1 MCEVTDDDLDFAE
14 LIYRQVVYW
23 QSRFF
28 GEMLDHAFADSDR
41 AEQQNANSGRGEVRR
56 TRNSIL
62 FDQLPETFTNQELC
76 QLAGGWNNQQAASQ
90 LNRWQKQGRITKNG
104 KKTWKKV

>member
-14 LIYRQVVYW
+14 LMYRQVVYW

-62 FDQLPETFTNQELC
+62 IDQRPDIFTNHELC
-76 QLAGGWNNQQAASQ
+76 QLAGMNTLQAGAQ
-90 LNRWQKQGRITKNG
+90 LTRWQKQGRVTKNG
-104 KKTWKKV
+104 NKTWKKV

>member
-62 FDQLPETFTNQELC
+62 FDQLPDIFTNQEAC
-76 QLAGGWNNQQAASQ
+76 QYLGWNEKQTSAQ
-90 LNRWQKQGRITKNG
+90 LTRWQRQGRVTKNG
-104 KKTWKKV
+104 KKTWKKIK